1 MTVTLPPWLAWAVA
15 ALAVLGASALAGLA
29 TGAVLAIR
37 QRRTGGPPAPGAGKT
52 PVPGQRA
59 AGVAA
64 SPGRPAPAPGHKD
77 HGGDV
82 KIIVVKGDG
91 RVETTDCATGHTEI
105 WPGDCGACATEEGIC
120 ALCAYWTVFDPLRGR
135 WARRYQRCPAH
146 QDKERQP

>member
-1 MTVTLPPWLAWAVA
+1 MTGHLLACA
-15 ALAVLGASALAGLA
+15 ALFPASLLPA
-29 TGAVLAIR
+29 AIIAIICK
-37 QRRTGGPPAPGAGKT
+37 RRAGGPPAPGAEPA
-52 PVPGQRA
+52 PVPGSAIPPQALA
-59 AGVAA
+59 AE
-64 SPGRPAPAPGHKD
+64 PGRPPVRPAPAPGQP

-105 WPGDCGACATEEGIC
+105 WPGDCEDCTTGQGTCS
-120 ALCAYWTVFDPLRGR
+120 LCAYWTVFDPLRGR